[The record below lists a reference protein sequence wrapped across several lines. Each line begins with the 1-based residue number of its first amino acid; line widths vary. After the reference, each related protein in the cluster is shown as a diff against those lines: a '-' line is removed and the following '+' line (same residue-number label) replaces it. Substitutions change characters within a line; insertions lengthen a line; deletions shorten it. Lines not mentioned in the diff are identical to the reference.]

1 MFHLCLSIFS
11 FNVVSVRLIE
21 SFVHVIVSFLCSLL
35 DSILLYEYATVSIL
49 HLLGIWVVSKLETI
63 RNNADINILLSIYLG
78 IRLLSHRGANDELP
92 PIVPVFQRGYTNFHS
107 NQHGRLS
114 QQRFQTRC
122 ASLCLSLSLSSTVG
136 ATQSPCIHCNHY
148 RPEHGKLR

>member
-21 SFVHVIVSFLCSLL
+21 SVVHVIVSFLCSLL
-35 DSILLYEYATVSIL
+35 ASILLYEYTTVSIL

-78 IRLLSHRGANDELP
+78 IRLLSQRGANVELP
-92 PIVPVFQRGYTNFHS
+92 PIVPVFQSGYTNFHS
-107 NQHGRLS
+107 HQHGRLS

-122 ASLCLSLSLSSTVG
+122 ASLCLFLSFSSTVG
-136 ATQSPCIHCNHY
+136 ATQSPCIRCSHY
-148 RPEHGKLR
+148 HPEHGKLR